1 MSNNVKIANS
11 VIPSKVDTPL
21 DARSRVANE
30 SEILTIE
37 NPAIGQLV
45 YCIATGK
52 YYTITGLKA
61 KNIGAITVQNAA
73 VDTYKEFVTGG
84 GELSEAQKEELLDE
98 LEDRLL
104 NGEWGTE
111 A

>member
-45 YCIATGK
+45 YCTGTGK
-52 YYTITGLKA
+52 FYVVKTLKA
-61 KNIGAITVQNAA
+61 KQVGAIVVQNAS
-73 VDTYKEFVTGG
+73 VDTYEELSTS
-84 GELSEAQKEELLDE
+84 GELSEDQKEDLLNE
-98 LEDRLL
+98 LENRLL

-111 A
+111 E